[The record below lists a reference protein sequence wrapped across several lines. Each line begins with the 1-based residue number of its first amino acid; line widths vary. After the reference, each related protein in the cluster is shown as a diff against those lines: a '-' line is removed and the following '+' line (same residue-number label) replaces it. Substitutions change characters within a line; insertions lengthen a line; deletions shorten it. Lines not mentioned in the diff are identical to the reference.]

1 MLPHVRRSYCAKCT
15 HAEPGVSG
23 LGFIMS
29 NRDIGERLL
38 SVYGLQSG
46 ATPLY
51 IAADNG
57 RTEVV
62 EALLK
67 SGAAVDYPEEV
78 LFVLCSGKAARF

>member
-1 MLPHVRRSYCAKCT
+1 
-15 HAEPGVSG
+15 
-23 LGFIMS
+23 MS

-51 IAADNG
+51 IAAQNG

-62 EALLK
+62 EALFK
-67 SGAAVDYPEEV
+67 SGAAVDKSTKV
-78 LFVLCSGKAARF
+78 LFVLCSAKAARF